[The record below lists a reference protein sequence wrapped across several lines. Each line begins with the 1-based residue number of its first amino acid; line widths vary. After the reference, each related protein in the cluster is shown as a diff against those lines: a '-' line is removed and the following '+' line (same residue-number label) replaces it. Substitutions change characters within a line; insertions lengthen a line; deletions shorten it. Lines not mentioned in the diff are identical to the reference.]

1 MAGSETLSDKTTPA
15 QSPPRPWAWRA
26 VAVGVLLA
34 ACSLGEGDKADPADG
49 DTSPV
54 DSAEGECGGLYV
66 YESFNEWLEA
76 VVPSLCGAFLRCLN
90 VPVGVHDME
99 DCVGAFIRDYPHE
112 CHWDRVDPCD
122 AALCAAEWVPSE
134 AELQETDPECNYG
147 QQIPVSCT
155 PVFRA
160 LACEDST
167 PADGGE

>member
-1 MAGSETLSDKTTPA
+1 MKRSSTIGLPLQLS
-15 QSPPRPWAWRA
+15 
-26 VAVGVLLA
+26 VFLV

-49 DTSPV
+49 DTSSA
-54 DSAEGECGGLYV
+54 DSAEECGGLYV
-66 YESFNEWLEA
+66 YPSFNEWIEV
-76 VVPSLCGAFLRCLN
+76 VVPSLCGAFLRCSGI
-90 VPVGVHDME
+90 PQGVTDME
-99 DCVGAFIRDYPHE
+99 DCISGITRSWPHD

-147 QQIPVSCT
+147 QQIPASCT
-155 PVFRA
+155 PVIRA

>member
-1 MAGSETLSDKTTPA
+1 MSDKTAPA
-15 QSPPRPWAWRA
+15 QSLPRPWAWRA
-26 VAVGVLLA
+26 VAVGVLLT

-54 DSAEGECGGLYV
+54 DSAEECGGLFV
-66 YESFNEWLEA
+66 YESFHEWID
-76 VVPSLCGAFLRCLN
+76 VIVPSLCGAYVRCQPTREL
-90 VPVGVHDME
+90 VTDME
-99 DCVGAFIRDYPHE
+99 DCINGITRSWPYD
-112 CHWDRVDPCD
+112 CHWERVDPCD

-147 QQIPVSCT
+147 QQIPASCT
-155 PVFRA
+155 PVIRA